1 MSRISKYQEH
11 IREFLKNKSFIKNT
25 RESTRQIITEM
36 ADETDHFLGILC
48 LTIINHRCK
57 QDGIKMHG
65 YHLASGIEA
74 LGMVVKVMG
83 ARDYYDNRF
92 TVERVSNMIMDVTN
106 WFYNC
111 LAENITT
118 LRLSNED
125 KVDGKS
131 VTNITTKCINYAAK
145 HISKITEQKIYDQYF
160 KMKKSDIFCI
170 DFDKVSVDNY
180 RQMRRLD
187 LSTMVQNIHSTYGM
201 MCRLAIC
208 LGWLIGM
215 GDDQKLA
222 ELESLADSFG
232 MLMKIQD
239 DFKNHRRDMRY
250 GSVCANVVVTHG
262 IKEALILYDEAHLQ
276 YLEQSSIVGV
286 ETKTCNEIVKC
297 IVDYVTECTADMS
310 IDIDTDYDDITS
322 HASHISH
329 TSYASH
335 ASRTSKGIAST
346 ASHGSKSK
354 ANKTKTKARQ
364 SKQDSDDMECAID
377 RHRVIIE

>member
-1 MSRISKYQEH
+1 
-11 IREFLKNKSFIKNT
+11 
-25 RESTRQIITEM
+25 
-36 ADETDHFLGILC
+36 
-48 LTIINHRCK
+48 
-57 QDGIKMHG
+57 MHG